1 MASAKILDNYLRRQA
16 VAAQLQRQS
25 MAIGKVLEKGQEG
38 LAEALN
44 QRSKQQDKDL
54 FELPPLPQEESG
66 LNQRYT
72 FPYYPLS
79 ACQTYLPLISAP
91 TGFLDWVLVTRSA
104 QLQVT

>member
-54 FELPPLPQEESG
+54 FELPPLPEEESG

-72 FPYYPLS
+72 FFLPPLPPVRPI
-79 ACQTYLPLISAP
+79 LPLISAP